1 MAKTTKVHFTMFPFH
16 IGGINMK
23 KNLNEKI
30 KKDFMKEVINEIML
44 VDERANRLIKYIINR
59 IGITKFLEDPRIESF
74 IMTANEDD
82 IDYDA
87 LVNIVMELKGY
98 NAKPLDYIGYDNKQ
112 RADTYSKE
120 EISRLF
126 PEFKEF
132 FYSLDIQEKPLICDD
147 GFGIMI
153 EDDYYKI
160 YNVDKKRK
168 FEPIYIV
175 R

>member
-1 MAKTTKVHFTMFPFH
+1 MTKTTKVHFTMFPFH

-44 VDERANRLIKYIINR
+44 VDERANMLIKYIINH

-168 FEPIYIV
+168 FEPIYII